1 MVMTIATNCSNTR
14 SCISFWE
21 RFGDPPR
28 IMLRR
33 TSSSPRATAP
43 PAMGRMIVLRNEAI
57 AVHNTAQD
65 RPPSPASGPAKVPRS
80 GFLSNNIRRLAWHPP
95 SAFSA
100 PARCNVRQRRYFYL
114 VVMDA
119 FYAFLADDGWAI
131 ASHIALSTLMALFP
145 FLIVLASL
153 AGFFGSKE
161 LADQA
166 VGLLLQIWPK
176 QVADSL
182 SGEIHDVL
190 TTSRGDILTIGAM
203 LAVYFASNG
212 VEALRVA
219 LNRAYSV
226 VEPRR
231 WYWLRLESIGY
242 TLVAAITALAM
253 AFLIVLGPLIIEAAR
268 RNIPLIV
275 ETTEKLL
282 SVSRYG
288 VTITAL
294 IIALSI
300 LHAWLPAG
308 RRGFLQILPGIVFTF
323 VASLVSGLVFGQY
336 LARFANNYV
345 TMYAGLASVIIALVF
360 LYFIAAIFVYGG
372 ELNAAII
379 KSRLPHGVSL
389 QAAQSLKPLDSQA

>member
-1 MVMTIATNCSNTR
+1 
-14 SCISFWE
+14 
-21 RFGDPPR
+21 
-28 IMLRR
+28 
-33 TSSSPRATAP
+33 
-43 PAMGRMIVLRNEAI
+43 
-57 AVHNTAQD
+57 
-65 RPPSPASGPAKVPRS
+65 
-80 GFLSNNIRRLAWHPP
+80 
-95 SAFSA
+95 
-100 PARCNVRQRRYFYL
+100 VRQLHYVYL

-119 FYAFLADDGWAI
+119 FYEFLADDGWAI
-131 ASHIALSTLMALFP
+131 ASHIALSALMALFP
-145 FLIVLASL
+145 FLIVLTSL

-190 TTSRGDILTIGAM
+190 TTARGDVLTIGAV

-226 VEPRR
+226 IEPRR

-242 TLVAAITALAM
+242 TLIAAVTALAM

-268 RNIPLIV
+268 RHIPLIV
-275 ETTEKLL
+275 ESNEQLL
-282 SVSRYG
+282 SFARYG
-288 VTITAL
+288 VTIGAL
-294 IIALSI
+294 IVALFI

-308 RRGFLQILPGIVFTF
+308 RRSFLQILPGIVFTM
-323 VASLVSGLVFGQY
+323 VASLVSGVVFGQY

-389 QAAQSLKPLDSQA
+389 QAAQSLAPLDSQA

>member
-1 MVMTIATNCSNTR
+1 
-14 SCISFWE
+14 
-21 RFGDPPR
+21 
-28 IMLRR
+28 
-33 TSSSPRATAP
+33 
-43 PAMGRMIVLRNEAI
+43 
-57 AVHNTAQD
+57 
-65 RPPSPASGPAKVPRS
+65 
-80 GFLSNNIRRLAWHPP
+80 
-95 SAFSA
+95 
-100 PARCNVRQRRYFYL
+100 VRQLRYVYL

-119 FYAFLADDGWAI
+119 FYTFLADDGWAI

-145 FLIVLASL
+145 FLIVLTSL

-166 VGLLLQIWPK
+166 VGLLLQVWPK

-190 TTSRGDILTIGAM
+190 TTSRGDILTIGAV

-226 VEPRR
+226 IEPRR

-242 TLVAAITALAM
+242 TLIAAITALAM

-268 RNIPLIV
+268 RHIPLIV
-275 ETTEKLL
+275 ESNEQLL
-282 SVSRYG
+282 STSRYG

-294 IIALSI
+294 VVALLI

-308 RRGFLQILPGIVFTF
+308 RRGFLQILPGIIFTL
-323 VASLVSGLVFGQY
+323 VASLVSGIVFGQY

-389 QAAQSLKPLDSQA
+389 QAAQSLAPLDSQA

>member
-1 MVMTIATNCSNTR
+1 
-14 SCISFWE
+14 
-21 RFGDPPR
+21 
-28 IMLRR
+28 
-33 TSSSPRATAP
+33 
-43 PAMGRMIVLRNEAI
+43 
-57 AVHNTAQD
+57 
-65 RPPSPASGPAKVPRS
+65 
-80 GFLSNNIRRLAWHPP
+80 
-95 SAFSA
+95 
-100 PARCNVRQRRYFYL
+100 VRQIRYVYHI
-114 VVMDA
+114 VMDA
-119 FYAFLADDGWAI
+119 FYTFLADDGWAI

-145 FLIVLASL
+145 FLIVLTSL

-166 VGLLLQIWPK
+166 VGLLLQVWPR
-176 QVADSL
+176 QVADAL

-190 TTSRGDILTIGAM
+190 TTTRGDILTIGAV

-253 AFLIVLGPLIIEAAR
+253 AFLIVLGPLFIEAAR
-268 RNIPLIV
+268 QHIPLIV
-275 ETTEKLL
+275 ESNEQLL
-282 SVSRYG
+282 NTVRYG
-288 VTITAL
+288 ITIMAL
-294 IIALSI
+294 IVALLI

-308 RRGFLQILPGIVFTF
+308 RRGFLQILPGIIFTL
-323 VASLVSGLVFGQY
+323 VASLVSGIVFGQY

-389 QAAQSLKPLDSQA
+389 QAAQSLKPAETQA

>member
-1 MVMTIATNCSNTR
+1 MR
-14 SCISFWE
+14 
-21 RFGDPPR
+21 
-28 IMLRR
+28 
-33 TSSSPRATAP
+33 
-43 PAMGRMIVLRNEAI
+43 
-57 AVHNTAQD
+57 Q
-65 RPPSPASGPAKVPRS
+65 
-80 GFLSNNIRRLAWHPP
+80 IRYVYH
-95 SAFSA
+95 
-100 PARCNVRQRRYFYL
+100 

-119 FYAFLADDGWAI
+119 FYTFLADDGWAI

-145 FLIVLASL
+145 FLIVLTSL
-153 AGFFGSKE
+153 AAFVGSKE

-166 VGLLLQIWPK
+166 VGLLLQVWPQ

-190 TTSRGDILTIGAM
+190 TTTRGDLLTIGAV

-226 VEPRR
+226 IEPRR

-242 TLVAAITALAM
+242 TLVAAFTALAM
-253 AFLIVLGPLIIEAAR
+253 AFLIVLFPLGLAAAR
-268 RNIPLIV
+268 RHIPFFVENNEHFLNI
-275 ETTEKLL
+275 T
-282 SVSRYG
+282 RYS
-288 VTITAL
+288 ITVGAL
-294 IIALSI
+294 IIALFI

-308 RRGFLQILPGIVFTF
+308 RRGFLQILPGIIFTMA
-323 VASLVSGLVFGQY
+323 ASLLSGIVFGQY
-336 LARFANNYV
+336 LTRFASNYV

-379 KSRLPHGVSL
+379 KSRLPRGVSL
-389 QAAQSLKPLDSQA
+389 QAAQSLAHVD

>member
-1 MVMTIATNCSNTR
+1 VSQ
-14 SCISFWE
+14 
-21 RFGDPPR
+21 
-28 IMLRR
+28 LRY
-33 TSSSPRATAP
+33 
-43 PAMGRMIVLRNEAI
+43 VF
-57 AVHNTAQD
+57 H
-65 RPPSPASGPAKVPRS
+65 
-80 GFLSNNIRRLAWHPP
+80 
-95 SAFSA
+95 
-100 PARCNVRQRRYFYL
+100 

-119 FYAFLADDGWAI
+119 FYTFLADDGWAI

-145 FLIVLASL
+145 FLIVLTSL

-166 VGLLLQIWPK
+166 AGIMLQVWPQ

-182 SGEIHDVL
+182 TVDIHDVL
-190 TTSRGDILTIGAM
+190 TTTRGDALTIGAV

-212 VEALRVA
+212 VESLRVA

-242 TLVAAITALAM
+242 TLIAAFTALAL
-253 AFLIVLGPLIIEAAR
+253 AFLIVLGPLMLEATRRHFPLIIES
-268 RNIPLIV
+268 NENFLN
-275 ETTEKLL
+275 L
-282 SVSRYG
+282 SRYA
-288 VTITAL
+288 IAIAALTA
-294 IIALSI
+294 ALFI

-308 RRGFLQILPGIVFTF
+308 RRSFLQILPGIIFTM
-323 VASLVSGLVFGQY
+323 VASLLSGIVFGQY

-345 TMYAGLASVIIALVF
+345 TMYAGLASVVIALVF

-389 QAAQSLKPLDSQA
+389 QAAQSLAPLDSQA

>member
-1 MVMTIATNCSNTR
+1 
-14 SCISFWE
+14 
-21 RFGDPPR
+21 
-28 IMLRR
+28 
-33 TSSSPRATAP
+33 
-43 PAMGRMIVLRNEAI
+43 
-57 AVHNTAQD
+57 
-65 RPPSPASGPAKVPRS
+65 
-80 GFLSNNIRRLAWHPP
+80 
-95 SAFSA
+95 
-100 PARCNVRQRRYFYL
+100 VRQLRYVF
-114 VVMDA
+114 VVGIDA
-119 FYAFLADDGWAI
+119 FYQFLADDGWAI

-145 FLIVLASL
+145 FLIVLTSL

-166 VGLLLQIWPK
+166 AGLLLQVWPK

-182 SGEIHDVL
+182 SGQIHDVM
-190 TTSRGDILTIGAM
+190 TTSRGDILTIGAV

-219 LNRAYSV
+219 LNRAYAMS
-226 VEPRR
+226 EPRR

-242 TLVAAITALAM
+242 TLIAAFTSLAM
-253 AFLIVLGPLIIEAAR
+253 AFLIVLGPLIIEAVR
-268 RNIPLIV
+268 RHTPLIV
-275 ETTEKLL
+275 ETNEQFLNVTRYSITVAAMVVALL
-282 SVSRYG
+282 
-288 VTITAL
+288 
-294 IIALSI
+294 I

-308 RRGFLQILPGIVFTF
+308 RRGFLQILPGIIFTL
-323 VASLVSGLVFGQY
+323 VASLLSGIVFGQY

-389 QAAQSLKPLDSQA
+389 QAAQSLRPLDSQA

>member
-1 MVMTIATNCSNTR
+1 MSQ
-14 SCISFWE
+14 
-21 RFGDPPR
+21 
-28 IMLRR
+28 LRY
-33 TSSSPRATAP
+33 
-43 PAMGRMIVLRNEAI
+43 VY
-57 AVHNTAQD
+57 H
-65 RPPSPASGPAKVPRS
+65 
-80 GFLSNNIRRLAWHPP
+80 
-95 SAFSA
+95 
-100 PARCNVRQRRYFYL
+100 

-119 FYAFLADDGWAI
+119 LYTFLADDGWAI

-145 FLIVLASL
+145 FLIVLTSL

-166 VGLLLQIWPK
+166 AGIMLQILPR

-182 SGEIHDVL
+182 TVEIHDVL
-190 TTSRGDILTIGAM
+190 TTTRGDALTIGAA

-212 VEALRVA
+212 VESLRVA

-226 VEPRR
+226 IEPRR

-242 TLVAAITALAM
+242 TLIAAFTALAL
-253 AFLIVLGPLIIEAAR
+253 AFLIVLGPLMLEAAR
-268 RNIPLIV
+268 RHVPLVV
-275 ETTEKLL
+275 ESNENFLNL
-282 SVSRYG
+282 SRYA
-288 VTITAL
+288 IAIMAL
-294 IIALSI
+294 TVALFI

-308 RRGFLQILPGIVFTF
+308 RRGFVQIVPGIIFTL
-323 VASLVSGLVFGQY
+323 VASLVSGMVFGEY

-389 QAAQSLKPLDSQA
+389 QAAQSLEPLDSQA